1 MNIQQ
6 SFYENKYKDWFF
18 YYLITINWGIILNL
32 LTPLMND
39 PLGLNVSPTIFDY
52 LAIFFSF
59 VFLVYIPLKSRN
71 KKLSSNPDYR
81 SSKAMTI
88 FGITI
93 IVLSV
98 SVNILSTSALLLV
111 LG

>member
-71 KKLSSNPDYR
+71 KKLNSNPDYR

-98 SVNILSTSALLLV
+98 SVNILSTSALLIV
-111 LG
+111 LS

>member
-1 MNIQQ
+1 MNIKQ
-6 SFYENKYKDWFF
+6 SFYENKFKDWFF

-59 VFLVYIPLKSRN
+59 VFLVYIPIKTRN
-71 KKLSSNPDYR
+71 KKMSNNSDYR

-88 FGITI
+88 FGIII

-98 SVNILSTSALLLV
+98 SVNILSTTALLIV